1 MLALIPKDGYTYD
14 LAGGIQC
21 TSASCPHKHEY
32 CSTSVERGSYAS
44 KELWPH
50 VCARSHS
57 CVNDTNWGG
66 TSYLATIA
74 ATPSYAAET
83 AATANTQEDDTIS
96 QEWPHDIT
104 PSRVYHVN
112 CTYYKTDKKVG
123 NTTYKA
129 GTLVI
134 EPKEGDTDGTFDQT
148 YPKDS
153 PWRWFEREKSAK
165 IKRIIFKARTTADGK
180 TIYPKMYIP
189 SGFTPQ
195 SMFAKMPHLEIV
207 DMSELRWE
215 IIPHWNGNPLSA
227 SDMFESPNIHTII
240 FNNTLTFE
248 NERLTSLSMLFQ
260 NATSLRKIISDSD
273 LSKYKQA
280 GKDIYDSLDEDKT
293 SSTSGL
299 SCISLKYINDLSLF
313 FSGCKSLTNIT
324 FPDSF
329 DTSKVKNFG
338 GMFRGYFPSRHS
350 LDEFIEEDG
359 ELTSSSGS
367 YNLTALDLS
376 NLDTSSATSMNQM
389 FCGQEGLEELTLTG
403 KFTMKNLGSMSGMF
417 AGTHALKKLTVNNK
431 TRFSNLSGLCDP
443 ADKKFEQY
451 IRPYFKKDDTH
462 KYTGKWVV
470 QDVKNPTD
478 ADRLSADDFHNTTK
492 KFLKLK
498 EKYGENPFTLI
509 WEEGERETPKPS
521 PSPSPAPSPSVGG
534 GGIGLGG
541 LSTARTALMRLY
553 NPWTGEHLFT
563 THKCE
568 VTKLTRIG
576 WRNEG
581 KIGYV
586 ATSGT
591 TPVFRLFNAYS
602 GDHHYTTD
610 KNEVEACVRDGWKDE
625 GIVFYSEG
633 SVGMTS
639 MYNPYEKHFYH
650 HYTSDECEI
659 ACMIEEGWKREAVK
673 WYCIGLD
680 E

>member
-1 MLALIPKDGYTYD
+1 MLRKSSGRMSALAPI
-14 LAGGIQC
+14 LASMILTG
-21 TSASCPHKHEY
+21 
-32 CSTSVERGSYAS
+32 
-44 KELWPH
+44 
-50 VCARSHS
+50 
-57 CVNDTNWGG
+57 GG

-134 EPKEGDTDGTFDQT
+134 EPKENATDGLFDQ
-148 YPKDS
+148 KQADSS
-153 PWRWFEREKSAK
+153 PWRWFEREKGAK

-180 TIYPKMYIP
+180 TIYPTIYIP
-189 SGFTPQ
+189 ENFSLQ

-207 DMSELRWE
+207 DMRELRWE
-215 IIPHWNGNPLSA
+215 IHVNKNGNPPQVT
-227 SDMFESPNIHTII
+227 DMFESPKIHTII
-240 FNNTLTFE
+240 FNKDFPFE
-248 NERLTSLSMLFQ
+248 NEGLKSLSGLFNDAQ
-260 NATSLRKIISDSD
+260 SLRKIISDSD
-273 LSKYKQA
+273 VAQYKKA

-313 FSGCKSLTNIT
+313 FAGCKSLTNIT

-329 DTSKVKNFG
+329 DTSKVTNFR
-338 GMFRGYFPSRHS
+338 GMFMGYLEYGTRMDDFQ
-350 LDEFIEEDG
+350 EEDG
-359 ELTSSSGS
+359 ELRTHPGT
-367 YNLTALDLS
+367 YDLKKLDLS
-376 NLDTSSATSMNQM
+376 NLNTSSATNMNHM
-389 FCGQEGLEELTLTG
+389 FVAQEGLEELNLTG
-403 KFTMKNLGSMSGMF
+403 KFTMDKVIKMNSMF

-431 TRFSNLSGLCDP
+431 MRFSNKSVPCTP
-443 ADKKFEQY
+443 ADEIFEQY
-451 IRPYFKKDDTH
+451 IRPYFKTDDTH
-462 KYTGKWVV
+462 KYTGKWIV
-470 QDVKNPTD
+470 QGVKNPTD
-478 ADRLSADDFHNTTK
+478 ADRLSARDFCKTK

-498 EKYGENPFTLI
+498 EAHGDKPFTLI
-509 WEEGERETPKPS
+509 WEEGEKETPKPSPKPSPSPS
-521 PSPSPAPSPSVGG
+521 PSPSPAPSPSVSG
-534 GGIGLGG
+534 GGIGFTG
-541 LSTARTALMRLY
+541 LLTPRTALMRLY

-610 KNEVEACVRDGWKDE
+610 KNEVEACVKDGWKDE

-659 ACMIEEGWKREAVK
+659 ACMIEEGWKREVVK

>member
-1 MLALIPKDGYTYD
+1 MLRKSSGRMSALAPILASMI
-14 LAGGIQC
+14 LAG
-21 TSASCPHKHEY
+21 
-32 CSTSVERGSYAS
+32 
-44 KELWPH
+44 
-50 VCARSHS
+50 
-57 CVNDTNWGG
+57 GG

-74 ATPSYAAET
+74 ATPSYAAEA
-83 AATANTQEDDTIS
+83 AATASTQDADTIS
-96 QEWPHDIT
+96 EDWPHIIT
-104 PSRVYHVN
+104 PDRAYHVTA
-112 CTYYKTDKKVG
+112 TYYKNTKQVG

-153 PWRWFEREKSAK
+153 PWRWFEREKK
-165 IKRIIFKARTTADGK
+165 VQVKRIIFKARKTADNK

-195 SMFAKMPHLEIV
+195 SMFAKMPNLEIV
-207 DMSELRWE
+207 DMSELRWK

-227 SDMFESPNIHTII
+227 SDMFESPKLHTII
-240 FNNTLTFE
+240 FNKTLTLE
-248 NERLTSLSMLFQ
+248 QEKLTSLSMLFQ
-260 NATSLRKIISDSD
+260 NATSLRKIISDTD
-273 LSKYKQA
+273 LAQYKKA
-280 GKDIYDSLDEDKT
+280 DKDIYDSLDEDT
-293 SSTSGL
+293 SSSTSGL
-299 SCISLKYINDLSLF
+299 SCISLKYIKDLSLF
-313 FSGCKSLTNIT
+313 FAGCKSLTNIS

-329 DTSKVKNFG
+329 NTSKVENFA
-338 GMFRGYFPSRHS
+338 GMFRGYFPRGQS

-367 YNLTALDLS
+367 YDLKTLDLS
-376 NLDTSSATSMNQM
+376 NLNTSSATNMNQM

-403 KFTMKNLGSMSGMF
+403 KFTMEKVDSMSGMF

-431 TRFSNLSGLCDP
+431 TRFSNKSGLCDP
-443 ADKKFEQY
+443 ADKNFEQY
-451 IRPYFKKDDTH
+451 IRPYFKKDYAP
-462 KYTGKWVV
+462 KYTGKWIV
-470 QDVKNPTD
+470 DGTTNPTD
-478 ADRLSADDFHNTTK
+478 ETRLSAADFHNPTK
-492 KFLKLK
+492 KFLNLK
-498 EKYGENPFTLI
+498 NKYGDKPFTLI

-521 PSPSPAPSPSVGG
+521 PSPTPSPSVGG

-541 LSTARTALMRLY
+541 LSTPRTALMRLY
-553 NPWTGEHLFT
+553 NPWSGEHLFT

-591 TPVFRLFNAYS
+591 TPVFRLFNAHS

-610 KNEVEACVRDGWKDE
+610 KNEVEKCVRDGWKDE